1 MNFHSPDIFKRFPS
15 VEAGFTYANRESV
28 NTSGTIPGLNLGENT
43 PADPGEIQS
52 NFSVLMSELEW
63 KPDKLALAEQV
74 HGNQIEYV
82 QNGGIYSQTDGLVTD
97 KNNLILGIRV
107 ADCAAI
113 LLADPQNQ
121 FLAAVHAGWRGAA
134 SGIISRSLSKLKDLG
149 AKTDSLIAWISP
161 CISTENF
168 EIGEEVAEQF
178 DKKYI
183 DRSFGKKPHLN
194 LKEFIKDELTG
205 SGLSAHNVEVDP
217 RCTISNKNF
226 YSYRREQNKAGRL
239 LAFIQIR
246 SN

>member
-1 MNFHSPDIFKRFPS
+1 MDFHSPDIFKRFPS
-15 VEAGFTYANRESV
+15 VQAGFTYANRNSV

-43 PADPGEIQS
+43 SADTAEIDS
-52 NFSVLMSELEW
+52 NFSVLMSELELNS
-63 KPDKLALAEQV
+63 DKLALAEQV

-121 FLAAVHAGWRGAA
+121 FLAAVHAGWKGAA
-134 SGIISRSLSKLKDLG
+134 SGIISRSVSKLKDLG
-149 AKTDSLIAWISP
+149 AKTDSLIAWVSP
-161 CISTENF
+161 CISSENF
-168 EIGEEVAEQF
+168 EIGEEVAGQF
-178 DKKYI
+178 DKEYI
-183 DRSFGKKPHLN
+183 DRNLGEKPHLK
-194 LKEFIKDELTG
+194 LKDFIKDELIG
-205 SGLSAHNVEVDP
+205 SGLSEYNVEIDL
-217 RCTISNKNF
+217 RCTISNKSF
-226 YSYRREQNKAGRL
+226 YSYRKEQNKAGRQ

>member
-1 MNFHSPDIFKRFPS
+1 MDFHSPDIFKRFPS
-15 VEAGFTYANRESV
+15 VQAGFTYANRNSV

-43 PADPGEIQS
+43 SADPGEIDS
-52 NFSVLMSELEW
+52 NFSALMSELEW
-63 KPDKLALAEQV
+63 NLDKLALADQV

-82 QNGGIYSQTDGLVTD
+82 QNGGFYSQTDGLVTD
-97 KNNLILGIRV
+97 QNNLILGIRV

-113 LLADPQNQ
+113 LLADPKNQ

-134 SGIISRSLSKLKDLG
+134 SGIITRALSKLKDMG
-149 AKTDSLIAWISP
+149 AKTDSLIAWVSP

-178 DKKYI
+178 DKEYI
-183 DRSFGKKPHLN
+183 DRNFGEKPHLK
-194 LKEFIKDELTG
+194 LKEFIKDELIG
-205 SGLSAHNVEVDP
+205 SGLSEYNVEVDP
-217 RCTISNKNF
+217 RCTISNKSF